1 MSRWAHW
8 SRGTEEKGKSF
19 SSFLKEDLPNTGNPS
34 AAMGPAERAASLG
47 LQSNGKG
54 GYIDPNTGQVVART
68 VNNELIFYDSNR
80 ATGGAIADGDGGAA
94 LTQAQPSWADPLT
107 GMLTTPPSKAET
119 PSEIAAI
126 PDPTPA
132 TAPFGYNAFMKQ
144 KKMAAY
150 QQNAV
155 EPQERRMTPD
165 EIEQKNAEEQQGDAS
180 QQQAF
185 AAEDVIQEAPSRLG
199 DSLRAFKK
207 SQGVDPAGLQAR
219 MGEAPPNEMAANVAK
234 ARAQQAQAQPTAPQ
248 VQQKDTQTPAQP
260 SVVQPS
266 LNLGGKKPEAPTPQ
280 QADSNG
286 DGEVDLEEMRQAA
299 LNAYQGWQTKKKTAD
314 TRMSEQFEPM
324 MEALNRPGV
333 NPELRNR
340 VMQTMM
346 MALKYQGRDNEASSN
361 ISKSEFHALKDRRDR
376 IMRAYSGEGGD
387 GSAHNLDSIRE
398 FQREIQSQDLGDDFD
413 DIADVALA
421 ALPPSLQKIFSG
433 GDMNAK
439 QGFRKYLRQHGKGGY
454 TGLPLGMDTMQM
466 EHFIDF
472 SQAQEVA
479 KKAKAEGRDMTP
491 EEQEFYDFVTG
502 EDNQFWARQ
511 GPNETK
517 SSQNIKSFYEN
528 SVDPLEKLGDDF
540 FDFRELQLDPA
551 RLKLKEQE
559 KDFISKIFDRDDDG
573 NAYLPEM
580 DEEGF
585 GALRESLDRVYGSEK
600 SQLTEAL
607 QQAFDQKGLM
617 KLTPKKFQAA
627 IDDEN
632 NADISEDDRIMYD
645 MLQQLKGRVNGY
657 NHDFSR
663 RFLEGLGLTSH
674 FQQSER
680 ARSTPIS
687 PAFYRALAPKFVGKT
702 REEQKALKDTL
713 SEIISGANSTANG
726 LRGQGL
732 GDKGIREGLYRNLLS
747 RLGEEG
753 IFGDDDYNNNK
764 DLLKLRTKFL
774 GEELD
779 MSMFDMDK
787 DGNYDLEDILEIVK
801 ELLKLQKYNKP
812 GKTFESFM
820 G

>member
-19 SSFLKEDLPNTGNPS
+19 GSFLAEQPVNTGNPS
-34 AAMGPAERAASLG
+34 AAMGPAERARQLG

-68 VNNELIFYDSNR
+68 VNNELVFYDSNR
-80 ATGGAIADGDGGAA
+80 ASGGAISDGSGGAA

-144 KKMAAY
+144 KKMTAY

-165 EIEQKNAEEQQGDAS
+165 EIEQKNSEEQQGDAS
-180 QQQAF
+180 QQPEF
-185 AAEDVIQEAPSRLG
+185 SAEDYQPGDLLKKLG
-199 DSLRAFKK
+199 KG
-207 SQGVDPAGLQAR
+207 QPQT
-219 MGEAPPNEMAANVAK
+219 MAANVAK
-234 ARAQQAQAQPTAPQ
+234 AREQQNSAADRMAAAYDKKVDDAIALPDPNQTAPQ

-260 SVVQPS
+260 RVFQPS
-266 LNLGGKKPEAPTPQ
+266 LGLSGKKPEAPTPQ
-280 QADSNG
+280 QADTNG

-333 NPELRNR
+333 NPDLRNR

-361 ISKSEFHALKDRRDR
+361 INKSEFHALKDRKDR

-398 FQREIQSQDLGDDFD
+398 FQKEIQSQDLGDDFD
-413 DIADVALA
+413 DIADVALG
-421 ALPPSLQKIFSG
+421 ALPPSLQKIFAG

-479 KKAKAEGRDMTP
+479 KRAKAEGRDMTP

-617 KLTPKKFQAA
+617 GLTPKKFQAA

-632 NADISEDDRIMYD
+632 NADISEDDRVIYD
-645 MLQQLKGRVNGY
+645 MLQQLKGRVSGY

-663 RFLEGLGLTSH
+663 RFLEGLGLPSH

-732 GDKGIREGLYRNLLS
+732 GDKGIREGLYKNLLS

-764 DLLKLRTKFL
+764 
-774 GEELD
+774 EL
-779 MSMFDMDK
+779 
-787 DGNYDLEDILEIVK
+787 NETQNQV
-801 ELLKLQKYNKP
+801 P
-812 GKTFESFM
+812 W
-820 G
+820 

>member
-1 MSRWAHW
+1 MSHWAHW

-19 SSFLKEDLPNTGNPS
+19 ASFLKEDLPNTGNPS

-155 EPQERRMTPD
+155 DPQPSRVTPD
-165 EIEQKNAEEQQGDAS
+165 EMEQGDAD

-185 AAEDVIQEAPSRLG
+185 AAEEALQEAPVKMG
-199 DSLRAFKK
+199 DALRAFRK

-219 MGEAPPNEMAANVAK
+219 MGEAPPNELAANVAK
-234 ARAQQAQAQPTAPQ
+234 ARAQQSQAQPTAPQ
-248 VQQKDTQTPAQP
+248 VQQKNTQTPAQP

-266 LNLGGKKPEAPTPQ
+266 LGLSGKKPQAPTPQ
-280 QADSNG
+280 QADTDG

-299 LNAYQGWQTKKKTAD
+299 LNAYQGWTTKKKTAD
-314 TRMSEQFEPM
+314 SRMAEQFEPM
-324 MEALNRPGV
+324 IEALNRPGV
-333 NPELRNR
+333 NPQLRNR

-361 ISKSEFHALKDRRDR
+361 LNKAEFKALQERKDR
-376 IMRAYSGEGGD
+376 IMKAYSGEGGD
-387 GSAHNLDSIRE
+387 GSTHNLDAIRE
-398 FQREIQSQDLGDDFD
+398 FQKELQDQDLGDDFD
-413 DIADVALA
+413 DVADAALA
-421 ALPPSLQKIFSG
+421 ALPPQLQKIFSG
-433 GDMNAK
+433 GDMTAK

-472 SQAQEVA
+472 SQAQELA
-479 KKAKAEGRDMTP
+479 KKAKSEGRDMTP

-502 EDNQFWARQ
+502 EDNQFWSRQ

-517 SSQNIKSFYEN
+517 SSQNIRDFFQN
-528 SVDPLEKLGDDF
+528 SVDPLEKLGEDF

-559 KDFISKIFDRDDDG
+559 KDFISKIFDRDEDG

-627 IDDEN
+627 IDDAN
-632 NADISEDDRIMYD
+632 NTDISEDDRVMYD

-687 PAFYRALAPKFVGKT
+687 PAFYRAIAPKFVGKS
-702 REEQKALKDTL
+702 REEQKQLKEKL
-713 SEIISGANSTANG
+713 SEIISGANSEANG

-753 IFGDDDYNNNK
+753 IFGDEDYDNNK
-764 DLLKLRTKFL
+764 DLMKLRTKFL
-774 GEELD
+774 GEDMD
-779 MSMFDMDK
+779 MSMFDVDK
-787 DGNYDLEDILEIVK
+787 DGNFDLEDIMEIVK
-801 ELLKLQKYNKP
+801 ELLKMSEYNKP
-812 GKTFESFM
+812 KKTFESFM